1 MLIGRHKLTDE
12 TKKKVV
18 QLRDL
23 LDKMLSLDASK
34 RLSVSQSLQHPFITE
49 KIN

>member
-12 TKKKVV
+12 TKKKVI

-23 LDKMLSLDASK
+23 LDKMLTLDSSK
-34 RLSVSQSLQHPFITE
+34 RISVSQSLAHPFIAE
-49 KIN
+49 KMP

>member
-1 MLIGRHKLTDE
+1 MLIGRHNLTDE
-12 TKKKVV
+12 TKKKVI

-23 LDKMLSLDASK
+23 VDKMLTLDPAK
-34 RLSVSQSLQHPFITE
+34 RISVSQALQHPFITE